1 MVHSRTM
8 KIEATHSLIVVVVVE
23 FLLLVLYSAGVLVV
37 VVVVVVVANLEAGY
51 GAIITEDIDDN
62 EDRTRILLLHGRS
75 RQGTEETAGDMVD
88 ADVDRLR
95 RQRCLC
101 SLNAI
106 MLLP

>member
-23 FLLLVLYSAGVLVV
+23 FLLLVLYSAGVLV

>member
-1 MVHSRTM
+1 M

-23 FLLLVLYSAGVLVV
+23 FLLLVLYSAGVLV